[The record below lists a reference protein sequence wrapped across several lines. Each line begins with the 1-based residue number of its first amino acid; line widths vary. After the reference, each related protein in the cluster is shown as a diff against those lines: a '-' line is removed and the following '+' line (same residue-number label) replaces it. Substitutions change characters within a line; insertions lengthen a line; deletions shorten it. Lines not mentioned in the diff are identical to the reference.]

1 MSDDPNPSDR
11 PSGLASLSP
20 AGSDDQNGG
29 DRDPV
34 FAVLDDI
41 AASSDGAQDDDY
53 PAFDQIRIRPDPRR
67 AVADACLRAAL
78 PRSTLR
84 RLTAGRGA
92 VVVTVPGADWVHPIA
107 DAARRVAP
115 EASVLAHDGTRKTE
129 HRPDKGGAEVAA
141 ALARGRSVIG
151 ISQTPARY
159 LPSVLLTVA
168 DAHLAVR
175 APSGATLR
183 GIVSRVTG
191 RRPRRDVGA
200 DASGLSFDEV
210 VSAFR
215 PGAGPTGVLRS
226 LAAFAQ
232 AKSRVAATDD
242 TPPLSELPGYDG
254 EARDWAMRC
263 VDDMAGWKAGR
274 IRWRDVP
281 SSAVLFGP
289 PGTGKTLFAK
299 SVARTLGV
307 PIVVTSCGE
316 WFNTSDGHLGDV
328 IQASQRAFD
337 AARAAAPSVL
347 FIDELDAIPDRAR
360 LSSRERGFWMPACN
374 HVLTLTDNNA
384 VSRDGVFLIG
394 ACNHFHLLDPA
405 LVRAGRFERA
415 IPILPPGP
423 DSLARVMRFHLRDAL
438 SGADADLVAAARLA
452 APGST
457 PADAARWVRDAAGAA
472 RAAGRDLTLD
482 DIVRAIAPPDDRPPD
497 FLRLIA
503 IHEAGHAVAFLAAGQ
518 EIESVSLI
526 QRGPV
531 AGGTFVRQ
539 TLYGLGRRADLDAE
553 VVATLAGRA
562 AEEAAFGEVSASAVA
577 DLASATQMLAR
588 AHAAQGLGF
597 SLIHHDDPS
606 VLLASDTKLRD
617 VVEADLRRLYA
628 LALDIVR
635 RRRAEVERIAAALV
649 ERRFLSGDDVAA
661 LVAKPKP
668 SAPRAR
674 KGSAGT
680 P

>member
-1 MSDDPNPSDR
+1 MSGDPNPNGT
-11 PSGLASLSP
+11 PSGLAGLSA
-20 AGSDDQNGG
+20 AGSNDQS

-34 FAVLDDI
+34 FDLIDDI
-41 AASSDGAQDDDY
+41 AASSDDPQDDEY
-53 PAFDQIRIRPDPRR
+53 PTFDRIRVRPDPRR

-78 PRSTLR
+78 PQAMLR
-84 RLTAGRGA
+84 RLTAGKAA

-107 DAARRVAP
+107 DAARRLAGG
-115 EASVLAHDGTRKTE
+115 ASVLAHDGTRKAE
-129 HRPDKGGAEVAA
+129 HRPDKNGTDVAA

-151 ISQTPARY
+151 ISQAPARY

-168 DAHLAVR
+168 DAHVAVR
-175 APSGATLR
+175 APSGAALR

-191 RRPRRDVGA
+191 RCPRRDVVA

-215 PGAGPTGVLRS
+215 PSAGPTGVLRRI
-226 LAAFAQ
+226 AAFAQ
-232 AKSRVAATDD
+232 AKSRVASTDD
-242 TPPLSELPGYDG
+242 TPPLFELPGYDG
-254 EARDWAMRC
+254 AARDWAMRC
-263 VDDMAGWKAGR
+263 VGDLARWKAGQL
-274 IRWRDVP
+274 RWQNL
-281 SSAVLFGP
+281 SASVVLFGP
-289 PGTGKTLFAK
+289 PGTGKTLYAK
-299 SVARTLGV
+299 SVARMLGI
-307 PIVVTSCGE
+307 PIVVTSCSE
-316 WFNTSDGHLGDV
+316 WFNSSDGHLGDV

-360 LSSRERGFWMPACN
+360 LSSRGRDWWMPVCN
-374 HVLTLTDNNA
+374 HILTLTDSGA
-384 VSRDGVFLIG
+384 VSREGVLLIG

-438 SGADADLVAAARLA
+438 SGADAELVSAARLA

-457 PADAARWVRDAAGAA
+457 PADAARWVRDATGAA
-472 RAAGRDLTLD
+472 RAAGRDVTLD
-482 DIVRAIAPPDDRPPD
+482 DIVGAIAPPDDRPPD
-497 FLRLIA
+497 FLRRIA
-503 IHEAGHAVAFLAAGQ
+503 IHEAGHVVGFLAAGQ

-539 TLYGLGRRADLDAE
+539 TLYGLGRRVDLDAE

-562 AEEAAFGEVSASAVA
+562 AEEATLGEVSASAVA

-606 VLLASDTKLRD
+606 TLLASDTKLRN

-628 LALDIVR
+628 RAVDIVR
-635 RRRAEVERIAAALV
+635 RRGAEVERIAAALV
-649 ERRFLSGDDVAA
+649 ERRFLSGADVAA
-661 LVAKPKP
+661 LIPKPKP
-668 SAPRAR
+668 AAPRAR

-680 P
+680 H

>member
-1 MSDDPNPSDR
+1 MSDDPNPNDR

-34 FAVLDDI
+34 FGLIDDI
-41 AASSDGAQDDDY
+41 AASSDDAQDDY
-53 PAFDQIRIRPDPRR
+53 PTFDRIRVRPDPRR
-67 AVADACLRAAL
+67 AVADACLQAAL
-78 PRSTLR
+78 PRATLR

-107 DAARRVAP
+107 DAVRRLAP
-115 EASVLAHDGTRKTE
+115 EASVFAHDGTRKTE
-129 HRPDKGGAEVAA
+129 HRPDKNGADVAA

-151 ISQTPARY
+151 ISQAPARY

-168 DAHLAVR
+168 DAHVTVR
-175 APSGATLR
+175 APSGAVLR
-183 GIVSRVTG
+183 RIVSRVTG
-191 RRPRRDVGA
+191 RPPRRDVGA
-200 DASGLSFDEV
+200 DASGLAFDEV

-215 PGAGPTGVLRS
+215 PDAGPTGVLRS
-226 LAAFAQ
+226 IAAFAQ
-232 AKSRVAATDD
+232 AKSRVASTDD
-242 TPPLSELPGYDG
+242 TPPLSELPGYDA
-254 EARDWAMRC
+254 ARDWATRL

-281 SSAVLFGP
+281 ASAVLFGP
-289 PGTGKTLFAK
+289 PGTGKTVFAK
-299 SVARTLGV
+299 SLARTLGA
-307 PIVVTSCGE
+307 PIVVTSCGD

-347 FIDELDAIPDRAR
+347 FIDELDGIPDRAR
-360 LSSRERGFWMPACN
+360 LTSRGRDWWQPVVN
-374 HVLTLTDNNA
+374 HVLTMLDGA
-384 VSRDGVFLIG
+384 VTARDGVVVIG
-394 ACNHFHLLDPA
+394 ATNHVDLLDRA
-405 LVRAGRFERA
+405 LIRPGRLDRL
-415 IPILPPGP
+415 IPILPPDAGT
-423 DSLARVMRFHLRDAL
+423 LAKVMRFHLRDAL
-438 SGADADLVAAARLA
+438 PGADLAASARLA
-452 APGST
+452 APGAT
-457 PADAARWVRDAAGAA
+457 PADAAGWVREAVGAA

-497 FLRLIA
+497 FLRMIA
-503 IHEAGHAVAFLAAGQ
+503 VHEAGHVVGFLAAGQ

-539 TLYGLGRRADLDAE
+539 TLFGLGRRVDLDAE

-562 AEEAAFGEVSASAVA
+562 AEEATLGDVSASAVA
-577 DLASATQMLAR
+577 DLASATRMLAR

-606 VLLASDTKLRD
+606 ALLASDTKLRD

-628 LALDIVR
+628 RALGLVR

-649 ERRFLSGDDVAA
+649 ERRFLSGADVAA